1 MQFGFQA
8 LAMSADLHQVG
19 ALLLVPLFH
28 NWLSLKLMSSCS
40 WKQMDQ
46 IPWMQPAPTDRF
58 SVQRFINKM
67 HSSGWLQHR
76 IFTSYGAMC
85 SIFPFMRPMKVL
97 FLQRLNRFM
106 YHRGVERSQPRF
118 PLGPPVIYFTYPD
131 SRKWDRTLFLY
142 SLKMQKVMRPIKLP
156 K

>member
-1 MQFGFQA
+1 
-8 LAMSADLHQVG
+8 
-19 ALLLVPLFH
+19 
-28 NWLSLKLMSSCS
+28 
-40 WKQMDQ
+40 
-46 IPWMQPAPTDRF
+46 
-58 SVQRFINKM
+58 
-67 HSSGWLQHR
+67 
-76 IFTSYGAMC
+76 MC

-142 SLKMQKVMRPIKLP
+142 NLKMQKVMRPIKLP
-156 K
+156 KKMKISLYNSRIVQIEHSILVFKITDYKVKLYMISGLSTGNFAIKQHPSSNFKFVGFALANYRH